1 MTGIVLAREL
11 SQEAFGLVGA
21 LLVFQS
27 FALLFIDSGFSFALL
42 QRKQPSNID
51 YSSVFWFNFG
61 VATLLYIILWLI
73 APWISSLFGSEDELI
88 PLSRV
93 MFLTFIINSLAIV
106 QTNRL
111 MKQMNVRPIAIAN
124 FLSLALGGVVGI
136 VLAVEG
142 WGPWAIVWQA
152 ITLNSVKAFMLW
164 GYCRWLPEFK
174 CSWLSLKN
182 FMRVGLGM
190 MGTSFLNVLFQ
201 NIYSFFIGNRAGLVP
216 LGYYTQADKWSKMGV
231 TSLTQIITATFLPA
245 LSEVQNDRTQHKR
258 IVSRIN
264 RFTSMLLIPGV
275 AALIVMAPTIF
286 HLLFGTKWD
295 ASIVLFQL
303 LLFRGVFTTYNTLYN
318 NFMLSLG
325 NSKSI
330 FRLELMRDVIAIAG
344 IFITLPYIALSSP
357 DNAVEGLC
365 IFMIGQIIASFIT
378 WIVTLHITSKVTGV
392 STKNYLLDS
401 IPGLAIGALI
411 SIVLIIISLTKL
423 GVASTFITQGAVCAI
438 TALLIFLYIKRKS

>member
-51 YSSVFWFNFG
+51 YSSVFWFNLG
-61 VATLLYIILWLI
+61 VASFFYVILWLI
-73 APWISSLFGSEDELI
+73 APWISSLFGGKEELI
-88 PLSRV
+88 SLSRV

-142 WGPWAIVWQA
+142 YGPWAIVWQA
-152 ITLNSVKAFMLW
+152 ITLNSVKAIMLW
-164 GYCRWLPEFK
+164 IYCRWLPEFK
-174 CSWLSLKN
+174 CSWLSLKS
-182 FMRVGLGM
+182 FMKVGLGM
-190 MGTSFLNVLFQ
+190 LGTSFLNVLFQ

-231 TSLTQIITATFLPA
+231 TSMTQIITATFLPA
-245 LSEVQNDRTQHKR
+245 LSEVQNDRIQHKG
-258 IVSRIN
+258 IVCRIN
-264 RFTSMLLIPGV
+264 RFTSMLLIPGTI
-275 AALIVMAPTIF
+275 ALIVMAPTIF

-295 ASIVLFQL
+295 ASIILFQL

-330 FRLELMRDVIAIAG
+330 FRLELMRDVIAIVG
-344 IFITLPYIALSSP
+344 ILITLPYIALSSP
-357 DNAVEGLC
+357 ENLVEGLC
-365 IFMIGQIIASFIT
+365 IFMIGQIIASSAT
-378 WIVTLHITSKVTGV
+378 WVVTLYITSRVTGV
-392 STKNYLLDS
+392 KVKKYLFDT
-401 IPGLAIGALI
+401 IPGIALGTLIGAALLIISFVGLNVTTTFVLQGAVCLI
-411 SIVLIIISLTKL
+411 SALIIISN
-423 GVASTFITQGAVCAI
+423 
-438 TALLIFLYIKRKS
+438 IKQKS